1 MNSFL
6 KRREMLKI
14 IAVGA
19 SFVAGCTGEGDKNE
33 CELELN
39 ESIQANLG
47 SDLEDGWW
55 PHVGG
60 NMIGNNENRNA
71 KIDPSIIKPV
81 WETKLP
87 IKTAHF
93 LRPLVRNGVAY
104 AGWRTFSGE
113 GSLHAI
119 DIENGVEKW
128 SYRHQPGGL
137 LPGSVTENSIYVGS
151 VDGMHVIDI
160 ENGELIW
167 SFKPE
172 GEFVFFGG
180 IGTNENLYVF
190 GRTNGIKD
198 YFYKVNPQ
206 TREIEWEFNSE
217 NISGRFSIM
226 GDSVYIIS
234 GNKIYR
240 LLESDGSIVWSFD
253 MESQY
258 AGDQIIAEGNEV
270 YVTALSEDS
279 ETVMSLK
286 IFAIDRK
293 CGEGIWSI
301 RERVEYST
309 WGGMAL
315 DEERVYVSLFN
326 DNSAKLFAVKRE
338 DGTKMWKLNSE
349 DENFASPEWSN
360 PIIAGDKIYMGEIKR
375 KPNREDISNIYCI
388 NKNDGTVYKKLKL
401 GNAPNYFDA
410 PVVVAA
416 KESIYGLYGGQIVAI
431 R

>member
-1 MNSFL
+1 
-6 KRREMLKI
+6 MLKI

-19 SFVAGCTGEGDKNE
+19 SFVAGCTGEGDKNK
-33 CELELN
+33 CELE
-39 ESIQANLG
+39 SSDTIQADLG
-47 SDLEDGWW
+47 PDLEDGWW

-60 NMIGNNENRNA
+60 NMKGNYENRSA
-71 KIDPSIIKPV
+71 EIDPNVIKPV
-81 WETKLP
+81 WETELP
-87 IKTAHF
+87 IRMTNF
-93 LRPLVRNGVAY
+93 LRPLIRNGVAY
-104 AGWRTFSGE
+104 AGWSTFYGT

-128 SYRHQPGGL
+128 SYSHPGGGL
-137 LPGSVTENSIYVGS
+137 LPGSVTEDSIYVGS

-190 GRTNGIKD
+190 GRKDEIKD
-198 YFYKVNPQ
+198 CFYKVNPK

-234 GNKIYR
+234 GDRIYR

-253 MESQY
+253 MGGSHI
-258 AGDQIIAEGNEV
+258 GDQIIADGNEV
-270 YVTALSEDS
+270 YVTAISQEG
-279 ETVMSLK
+279 ETERSLK

-301 RERVEYST
+301 RERVEYGI

-315 DEERVYVSLFN
+315 DKERIYVSLFN
-326 DNSAKLFAVKRE
+326 DDGAELFAVERKEGLR
-338 DGTKMWKLNSE
+338 MWKLNSE
-349 DENFASPEWSN
+349 DIKFTTMEWSN
-360 PIIAGDKIYMGEIKR
+360 PVIIGNEIYMGEAQK
-375 KPNREDISNIYCI
+375 KPNRQDISNIYCI
-388 NKNDGTVYKKLKL
+388 DKNDGTIYKKFKL
-401 GNAPNYFDA
+401 GTSTNYFDA

-416 KESIYGLYGGQIVAI
+416 KESIYGLYGGRMVAI